1 VVDVDRASSY
11 EVSVST
17 FLLVLAK
24 GHAMEFI
31 EGELAWC
38 LILL

>member
-1 VVDVDRASSY
+1 MVDVDRASSY

-17 FLLVLAK
+17 FLLVWAK

-31 EGELAWC
+31 EGELVWC
-38 LILL
+38 LSLL